1 MKENTG
7 TIIAML
13 EELLTISKS
22 RQASQSGSTNAAN
35 MDIAPFKTLIE
46 EAGQR
51 TEAGLAKFAGNITD
65 CLNAINNRIDGIAR
79 REQPDFGKIRELLE
93 QATQKTDEASIRHN
107 INETR
112 HSFALENRWDW
123 AIVIGIV
130 LLIALLAS
138 TLYSERKGL

>member
-1 MKENTG
+1 
-7 TIIAML
+7 ML

-79 REQPDFGKIRELLE
+79 RENIGTIITRPGTRLRLR
-93 QATQKTDEASIRHN
+93 TDGTGRLSSVS
-107 INETR
+107 
-112 HSFALENRWDW
+112 SF
-123 AIVIGIV
+123 
-130 LLIALLAS
+130 
-138 TLYSERKGL
+138 

>member
-65 CLNAINNRIDGIAR
+65 CPKGTAGFRENQRTVRAGHPKDGR
-79 REQPDFGKIRELLE
+79 GK
-93 QATQKTDEASIRHN
+93 
-107 INETR
+107 
-112 HSFALENRWDW
+112 HSAQ
-123 AIVIGIV
+123 
-130 LLIALLAS
+130 
-138 TLYSERKGL
+138 Y

>member
-51 TEAGLAKFAGNITD
+51 TEAGLAKFAGKHYGLPECNQ
-65 CLNAINNRIDGIAR
+65 
-79 REQPDFGKIRELLE
+79 QPDRRDCPKGTAGFRENQRTVRAGHPKDGRGK
-93 QATQKTDEASIRHN
+93 
-107 INETR
+107 
-112 HSFALENRWDW
+112 HSAQ
-123 AIVIGIV
+123 
-130 LLIALLAS
+130 
-138 TLYSERKGL
+138 Y